1 MLIPQ
6 DSLIFLLSQG
16 QRANLHE
23 VITTDRLDFEAK
35 QQRMARRKQWL
46 KRNQQLLRTLLTYC
60 SLYGASGGGLAC
72 IKMELILLLQ
82 VGSICSQLVVV

>member
-1 MLIPQ
+1 MA
-6 DSLIFLLSQG
+6 DKM
-16 QRANLHE
+16 
-23 VITTDRLDFEAK
+23 DFEAK
-35 QQRMARRKQWL
+35 QLRMARRKQWL

-82 VGSICSQLVVV
+82 VRPFVTSCPPDRYTPRYFLLRGRDTTLGG